1 MYAYIADAAAMLPT
15 EQQVE
20 ILFVNDGSKDK
31 SAEIL
36 AELAASDSRVRPV
49 SKPNGGI
56 ASARNAGLD
65 RASGDFICFV
75 DQDDIMHPDMLS
87 VLYADLVKSGADFVQ
102 AKADV
107 VTAPGVAGKNAD
119 PVSGVGCGEKAGRT
133 RETTA
138 AGSLAAKRT
147 AQSGR
152 KGNRE
157 EDALQYRLV
166 ERETGTYAQY
176 LKTLVMR
183 GLVQDPD
190 CEVSG
195 SVWCCMFRTEFLR
208 ENNISFY
215 CFCDYEDDWIFLIL
229 AMVHAERFC
238 IEPKTVYSW
247 VVRRDSESHG
257 RAAKDRYLED
267 FYEKHKLLRAFFWEA
282 LKQAHPTSKEAERF
296 DCELQK
302 QALLWSLSNET
313 GRGIQKHTEQES
325 VDIMTHVVETEKGD
339 GICRRINRHPLYI
352 SVAGTRGWKRCY
364 YALRDKLLTFL
375 LLHGQIA
382 LAVRL
387 NRRVFH
393 GRWHI

>member
-1 MYAYIADAAAMLPT
+1 MISIVVPVYNGENYIRQMYAYIVDAAAMLPP
-15 EQQVE
+15 EQPVE
-20 ILFVNDGSKDK
+20 ILFVNDGSKDN
-31 SAEIL
+31 SAAVL
-36 AELAASDSRVRPV
+36 GELASSDSRVCPV

-107 VTAPGVAGKNAD
+107 VT
-119 PVSGVGCGEKAGRT
+119 GRNG
-133 RETTA
+133 
-138 AGSLAAKRT
+138 AGSA
-147 AQSGR
+147 
-152 KGNRE
+152 GNHTE
-157 EDALQYRLV
+157 NSPQYRLV
-166 ERETGTYAQY
+166 ERGTGIYAQY

-183 GLVQDPD
+183 GLVHDPD

-215 CFCDYEDDWIFLIL
+215 RFCDYEDDWIFLIL

-267 FYEKHKLLRAFFWEA
+267 FYEKHRLLRAFFWEA
-282 LKQAHPTSKEAERF
+282 LKQAPPTSKEAERF

-375 LLHGQIA
+375 LLHGQIP